1 MSGKWLTRLVCVAV
15 VFTFMGGLVRAEES
29 TETDDPQGITG
40 TYEFQEEVSLEGLGD
55 YDKDELFKAYVDR
68 AFGLEGDPYEIESA
82 DEENAGAQRLGKK
95 LTGKE
100 ATVYN
105 LLVPEIKKVAAGQ
118 RSSTEFVVKLS
129 QLGVKES
136 YSTKALGIK
145 NPVEDGYITDETR
158 LAIDKLLNFDM
169 GKVTNAIY
177 YDYPF
182 DFFWNGEGTIF
193 TSGVLYTLYPNWEEG
208 GVSDYTIFF
217 DGDYTIHIP
226 VDKKYSKTGEP
237 YTYEMGPLP
246 ARVNK
251 AVSNAKA
258 IVTKY
263 KDASDYDKLRGY
275 KNEICKIVASNQN
288 DSNAYDY
295 KDPWQLI
302 WVFDGDGNTN
312 VFCEGYSRAF
322 QYLCDLTKFND
333 PEIYCIC
340 VGGTIDQGSG
350 TAAHMWNIVHMGN
363 GGNYL
368 VDVTLTDGCYDTDEY
383 FMKGYTSKQAVQ
395 REFPIDLW
403 ETITFTTIEHV
414 IKANTFNNKYT
425 YYPGAIEAYTLKS
438 GSPLYLSNKDYSPS
452 TASTS
457 PKKNLVM
464 TNLHAVPAGKNSVR
478 LYWSSVSGAD
488 GYLVYGQK
496 NGKYGYVGMTKGTS
510 YTDTKASDSAY
521 NFYWVFPYYLDAN
534 DFMRSGTCPK
544 YVYALGICP
553 AVTNLKANGTSG
565 KVTLSWTAS
574 SGADGYLVYAIRPGG
589 KYSYIGMT
597 TKGTTFAD
605 TKASKTDWTF
615 YWVYPYHK
623 DAKGNMV
630 VGGTAKY
637 VYSKAR

>member
-1 MSGKWLTRLVCVAV
+1 MSGKWMTRLVCVAV
-15 VFTFMGGLVRAEES
+15 VFTFIGGLVRAEES

-40 TYEFQEEVSLEGLGD
+40 TYEFQEEVSFEGLGD

-82 DEENAGAQRLGKK
+82 DEENAGARRLGNK
-95 LTGKE
+95 LTGNDAKL
-100 ATVYN
+100 YD

-118 RSSTEFVVKLS
+118 RTSTEFVIKLS
-129 QLGVKES
+129 QLGIKDKYSDTELGVKD
-136 YSTKALGIK
+136 L
-145 NPVEDGYITDETR
+145 VVDGRISDETR
-158 LAIDKLLNFDM
+158 LAVEKLLDYNL
-169 GKVTNAIY
+169 GNVTNAIY

-182 DFFWNGEGTIF
+182 EFFWYGVGSITS
-193 TSGVLYTLYPNWEEG
+193 SGVTYTVADWGLRTLEISEYL
-208 GVSDYTIFF
+208 TIS
-217 DGDYTIHIP
+217 IP
-226 VDKKYSKTGEP
+226 VDEKYSKTGEP

-263 KDASDYDKLRGY
+263 KNASDYDKLRGY
-275 KNEICKIVASNQN
+275 KNEICKIVNNNQN
-288 DSNAYDY
+288 DPYAYGY
-295 KDPWQLI
+295 NDPWQLI

-312 VFCEGYSRAF
+312 VFCEGYARAF

-340 VGGTIDQGSG
+340 VGGTIDQGDG
-350 TAAHMWNIVHMGN
+350 TAAHMWNVVHMGN

-383 FMKGYTSKQAVQ
+383 FMKGYASKKAIQKE
-395 REFPIDLW
+395 EFIGWD
-403 ETITFTTIEHV
+403 TVTYTTIEHV

-589 KYSYIGMT
+589 KYNYIGMT